1 MVKYV
6 IQANDSVL
14 VRRKKYWSKSNTS
27 WVSAD
32 LCSPVSYDVFGVY
45 YNTRQDAEKALSSIR
60 TDYPLATVETVS
72 DTFY

>member
-6 IQANDSVL
+6 IQANDSL
-14 VRRKKYWSKSNTS
+14 FANKKKYWSSANIS

-32 LCSPVSYDVFGVY
+32 MCSPLSNDVFGVY
-45 YNTRQDAEKALSSIR
+45 YNTRQDANKVLSGICKE
-60 TDYPLATVETVS
+60 YPLATVETVS